1 MSSMTIVCVI
11 LLYGRIVLSILK
23 AISYTAILSLILIEL
38 QIRATHNNTLIT
50 KGLLHA
56 VTPLY
61 SILAATAS
69 LFFGYLYNISHNL
82 AVPMICHAVYDIGAL
97 LWAHFSV
104 TGLSNKEQNEILE
117 SGPGAP
123 ILDAGPLSKAN

>member
-1 MSSMTIVCVI
+1 MYSDRAIYLKSNI
-11 LLYGRIVLSILK
+11 LHN
-23 AISYTAILSLILIEL
+23 AILSLILIEL

-104 TGLSNKEQNEILE
+104 TGLSNKEQNEIIE
-117 SGPGAP
+117 SGKGAP

>member
-1 MSSMTIVCVI
+1 MIVCDHTFVWKDSSIHLKSNI
-11 LLYGRIVLSILK
+11 LHN
-23 AISYTAILSLILIEL
+23 AILSLILIEL

-97 LWAHFSV
+97 LWAHYSV
-104 TGLSNKEQNEILE
+104 TGLSNKEQNEIIE

-123 ILDAGPLSKAN
+123 IMDGPLSKAD

>member
-1 MSSMTIVCVI
+1 MIVCDHTFVWKDSSIHLKSNI
-11 LLYGRIVLSILK
+11 LHN
-23 AISYTAILSLILIEL
+23 AILSLILIEL

-104 TGLSNKEQNEILE
+104 TGLSNKEQNEIIE

-123 ILDAGPLSKAN
+123 IMDSPLSKAD